1 MKNRRLGRFRFGDY
15 FFSWFSIVILLLF
28 SVASLILKL
37 SLLFVVFPLA
47 YAIIW
52 FGTILIPYFEQ
63 FSINGNYISVFWGKK
78 TETIHLPGECT
89 IIISYADV
97 CPPLTVR
104 TSWENQTHILKGKF
118 AISILEKMPLEEIL
132 EKLHQNRISKYTTST
147 IKTRFYDRFIYSFV
161 GNQCLFDSLTND
173 KKFFLIVPES
183 LSDVIHFDSYME
195 KLYMDI
201 GY

>member
-28 SVASLILKL
+28 SVVSLILKL

-63 FSINGNYISVFWGKK
+63 FSINNNCISVFWGKK
-78 TETIHLPGECT
+78 TETIHLPEECT
-89 IIISYADV
+89 IIVSYADV

-104 TSWENQTHILKGKF
+104 TSWGNPTHILKGKF
-118 AISILEKMPLEEIL
+118 AISVLEKVPLEEII
-132 EKLHQNRISKYTTST
+132 EKLHSNRIQKYTTST
-147 IKTRFYDRFIYSFV
+147 IKTAFPDRFVYSFV
-161 GNQCLFDSLTND
+161 CDQFLFETLTNN
-173 KKFFLIVPES
+173 KNYFLIIPES
-183 LSDVIHFDSYME
+183 LSDVLTFDSHSE
-195 KLYMDI
+195 KMYIDV